1 MSERAALAALVYGA
15 DEPVDALIAE
25 FRRRVEARGGRVG
38 GIVQTPCE
46 ETVYATHIETG
57 RQIDLMQDLGAC
69 SEGCRLNSQALAEA
83 AGLLALSVAST
94 PDLLLVSRF
103 GRAEAE
109 GGGFLH
115 EIGAAVAAGM
125 PTLIAVGA
133 KRAMD
138 WQAFAGEFGESLP
151 CSLEAVLGWWAE
163 VAKADRDDFP
173 REPGA
178 KAE

>member
-1 MSERAALAALVYGA
+1 MSARAALAALVYGP

-25 FRRRVEARGGRVG
+25 FRRHVEARGGRVG

-46 ETVYATHIETG
+46 ETIYATHIDTG

-69 SEGCRLNSQALAEA
+69 SEGCRLDSQALAEA
-83 AGLLALSVAST
+83 AGLLEQSVAAA

-109 GGGFLH
+109 GGGFLQ
-115 EIGAAVAAGM
+115 EIGAAAGAGT
-125 PTLIAVGA
+125 PTLIAVSL
-133 KRAMD
+133 KRATD

-151 CSLEAVLGWWAE
+151 CSIEALLGWWEE
-163 VAKADRDDFP
+163 VGRA
-173 REPGA
+173 G
-178 KAE
+178 